1 MLEVNTKDKSIPKE
15 ADMKKGK
22 AKSYL
27 DVLNARFVRVLEQL
41 KHEKEEH

>member
-1 MLEVNTKDKSIPKE
+1 
-15 ADMKKGK
+15 MKKSK

-41 KHEKEEH
+41 KHEKEQYFSD